1 MKKVYWIGFMLLGML
16 QLSAQDDRNGI
27 GVHIVGLDFY
37 GPQAGDYF
45 LQDKLNPATGKLSK
59 RLFWDPAI
67 QVTYWHKLNKSFD
80 LNLALGVSAL
90 QYPLTSNDE
99 IYIATKYGSNPNR
112 SQLAFAY
119 FDARANYYFLPK
131 TSYMVS
137 PYATAGF
144 SPTIRSSEVGLD
156 IPFGLG
162 ACFNL
167 GRGICLNWQSD
178 FRMAVSNNNQNHLH
192 HGLGLVYWWKSEKKK
207 AEPSVKPTPLPV
219 VKDTDNDGIPDSQD
233 DCPTLAGRRDMKGCP
248 DRDNDG
254 ITDSADNCPEV
265 AGLKQFNGC
274 PDTDGDGVPDSAVD
288 CPRVKGY
295 SKYRGCPIPDTD
307 KDGFNDEVDKCPT
320 VASAINNGC
329 PEIKAEDK
337 KKIDMAAQGITFA
350 TGSAAILKPSFANL
364 DKIVEI
370 LQSEPTYRVDID
382 GHTDNVG
389 GAEFN
394 MELSQKRADACRNYL
409 VDHGIDGS
417 RIMSTGYGDT
427 RPIADNAT
435 EAGRAKN
442 RRTEFRIHN

>member
-1 MKKVYWIGFMLLGML
+1 MKKVYCIAFLLLGALAMN
-16 QLSAQDDRNGI
+16 AQDYQHGI

-37 GPQAGDYF
+37 GPQSGDYF
-45 LQDKLNPATGKLSK
+45 LQDKLNPVSGKLSK
-59 RLFWDPAI
+59 RLFWDPAV
-67 QVTYWHKLNKSFD
+67 QVSYWHRLSKAFD

-99 IYIATKYGSNPNR
+99 VYMASKYGSNPSR
-112 SQLAFAY
+112 SALPYAY
-119 FDARANYYFLPK
+119 LDARANYHFLPRA
-131 TSYMVS
+131 SFMVS
-137 PYATAGF
+137 PYVTAGF
-144 SPTIRSSEVGLD
+144 SPSMRGEDIGLD

-162 ACFNL
+162 ANLNL
-167 GRGICLNWQSD
+167 GKGIYLNWQSD

-192 HGLGLVYWWKSEKKK
+192 HGLGLVYWWNDTKKK
-207 AEPSVKPTPLPV
+207 KEPEVKPLPLPV
-219 VKDTDNDGIPDSQD
+219 VKDTDNDGIPDSED
-233 DCPTLAGRRDMKGCP
+233 ACPTLAGRRDMRGCP

-254 ITDSADNCPEV
+254 ITDSEDNCPEV

-274 PDTDGDGVPDSAVD
+274 PDTDGDGVPDSAD
-288 CPRVKGY
+288 ECPRLPGY

-320 VASAINNGC
+320 VPSAINNGC

-370 LQSEPTYRVDID
+370 LKSEPTYLVDIE

-389 GAEFN
+389 TPEFN
-394 MELSQKRADACRNYL
+394 LELSQKRADACRDYL
-409 VDHGIDGS
+409 ADHGIAAG
-417 RIMSTGYGDT
+417 RIKSTGYGDT
-427 RPIADNAT
+427 RPVADNAT

>member
-1 MKKVYWIGFMLLGML
+1 MKKVYWIGLMV
-16 QLSAQDDRNGI
+16 LSTLSTLAQDYNHGI
-27 GVHIVGLDFY
+27 GLHIAGIDFY

-45 LQDKLNPATGKLSK
+45 LQDKLNPSTGKTTK
-59 RLFWDPAI
+59 RLFWDPAV
-67 QVTYWHKLNKSFD
+67 QVSYWHTLNKSFD
-80 LNLALGVSAL
+80 LNIAMGVSAL

-99 IYIATKYGSNPNR
+99 VYMASKYGSNTMR
-112 SQLAFAY
+112 SQLPYAY
-119 FDARANYYFLPK
+119 LDARVNYYFLHK
-131 TSYMVS
+131 TTYLLS

-144 SPTIRSSEVGLD
+144 SPSIRTDEIGLD

-162 ACFNL
+162 ANL
-167 GRGICLNWQSD
+167 HLGKGIFLNWQSD
-178 FRMAVSNNNQNHLH
+178 FRMAVSNNNQNHLQH
-192 HGLGLVYWWKSEKKK
+192 SLGIVYWWKSEKKK
-207 AEPSVKPTPLPV
+207 KEPASTPVPVPV
-219 VKDTDNDGIPDSQD
+219 VKDTDNDGIPDKD
-233 DCPTLAGRRDMKGCP
+233 DACPTLAGRRDMKGCP

-254 ITDSADNCPEV
+254 ITDGEDNCPEV

-274 PDTDGDGVPDSAVD
+274 PDTDGDGVPDSADD
-288 CPRVKGY
+288 CPREKGY

-320 VASAINNGC
+320 VPSRINNGC

-370 LQSEPTYRVDID
+370 LKSEPTYLVDID

-389 GAEFN
+389 TPESN
-394 MELSQKRADACRNYL
+394 LELSQKRADACRDYL
-409 VDHGIDGS
+409 VNHGIAAS
-417 RIMSTGYGDT
+417 RIKSTGFGDT
-427 RPIADNAT
+427 RPVADNAT
-435 EAGRAKN
+435 EEGRAKN